1 MKHVLLAGFILT
13 AAALPLSAFAND
25 DDSQCQMNLSKIRD
39 AKVARPNL
47 SDAVKSHVDTTV
59 HRAESALARHSD
71 DGARECVSL
80 TQQALQKIQS
90 N

>member
-1 MKHVLLAGFILT
+1 MKHVLLAGLILT

-47 SDAVKSHVDTTV
+47 SDAVKSDVDTTV
-59 HRAESALARHSD
+59 HRAESARARHNA

-80 TQQALQKIQS
+80 TQQALQKVQS

>member
-1 MKHVLLAGFILT
+1 MKHALLAGPIL
-13 AAALPLSAFAND
+13 AAVALPLTSFAND

-39 AKVARPNL
+39 TKAARPNL
-47 SDAVKSHVDTTV
+47 SDAVKSDVDTTV
-59 HRAESALARHSD
+59 HRAESARARHNN

-80 TQQALQKIQS
+80 TQQALQKLQS